1 MRKSLALFAS
11 CLVSIAGPLAAA
23 PQSPAVV
30 SSGFIYDTGSYPSVH
45 ASTIVETDKG
55 ELLAAWFGGTNEK
68 NPDVCIYLA
77 RYENGK
83 WSQGVQVADGIQ
95 HAGKRYPTWNPVLF
109 QPKNGPL
116 MLFYKVGPSPQ
127 TWWGMLITS
136 ADGGRTWSEPRR
148 LPEDVLGPI
157 KNKPVQLA
165 DGTIISP
172 SSTEEKEAGWRLHV
186 EISRDLGKTW
196 QIVGPLNTK
205 EEFNAIQPSV
215 LIHKDGRLQL
225 LSRTKEMMVV
235 TNWSSDKGQTWSKT
249 AATGLFMPN
258 SGSDAVTLA
267 DGRQLLVYNWRS
279 GPAPKETPKVEKNA
293 DEVGPSK
300 RGTRADYGVRYPL
313 NISVSPDG
321 VKWDMAVTLE
331 DEPKPHGYAYP
342 AIIQTKDGLV
352 HVTYTWN
359 REKIKHVIID
369 PKKL

>member
-1 MRKSLALFAS
+1 MKKSLALLAS
-11 CLVSIAGPLAAA
+11 ALVSIAGPLAAA

-30 SSGFIYDTGSYPSVH
+30 SSGFIYDTGTYPSVH
-45 ASTIVETDKG
+45 ASTIVETTGG

-68 NPDVCIYLA
+68 NPDVCIYVA

-109 QPKNGPL
+109 QPKDGPL

-136 ADGGRTWSEPRR
+136 TDGGRTWSEPRR
-148 LPEDVLGPI
+148 LPEDVLGPV

-165 DGTIISP
+165 DGTILAP
-172 SSTEEKEAGWRLHV
+172 SSTETKADGWRLHV
-186 EISRDLGKTW
+186 EITRDLGKTW
-196 QIVGPLNTK
+196 QIVGPLNTQ
-205 EEFNAIQPSV
+205 EEFNAIQPSI
-215 LIHKDGRLQL
+215 LTHKDGRLQM

-235 TNWSSDKGQTWSKT
+235 TNWSSDKGQTWTKT

-300 RGTRADYGVRYPL
+300 KGTRADYGVRYPL

-342 AIIQTKDGLV
+342 AMIQTKDGLV